1 MITHKE
7 NNRSL
12 DTPELYCGRNSEL
25 CIRGLPITGKITQWH

>member
-12 DTPELYCGRNSEL
+12 DIPELYFGRHSEL
-25 CIRGLPITGKITQWH
+25 CTRGLPVTGEITQ